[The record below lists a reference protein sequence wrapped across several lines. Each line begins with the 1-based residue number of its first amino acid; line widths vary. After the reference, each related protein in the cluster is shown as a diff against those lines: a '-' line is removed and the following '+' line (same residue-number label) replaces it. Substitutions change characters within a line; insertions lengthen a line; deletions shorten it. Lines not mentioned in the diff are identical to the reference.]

1 MADNH
6 IPEKTR
12 REALQEAIHHFSED
26 DRRLLRSI
34 LADELGGQVVEN
46 VPVNPTLREAR
57 AEYLALK
64 RGWTPRSR
72 PAAGRSVK
80 ISFHTP
86 SHLADDLQAVAQER
100 QTSIDSI
107 LTELLS
113 TSLALL
119 HTDHLS
125 GEDMDSLA
133 VRRDLAAASV
143 AALGDFWDNEADR
156 AWQDFQ
162 P

>member
-1 MADNH
+1 MVDNN
-6 IPEKTR
+6 IREQSR
-12 REALQEAIHHFSED
+12 REALQEVIRHLSED
-26 DRRLLRSI
+26 DRRLLHSI
-34 LADELGGQVVEN
+34 LADELGGQVSEN
-46 VPVNPTLREAR
+46 LPTSPILREAR
-57 AEYLALK
+57 AEYLALGQ
-64 RGWTPRSR
+64 GWTPRAR

-86 SHLADDLQAVAQER
+86 SQLADDLQAVAQER

-119 HTDHLS
+119 QMDHLP
-125 GEDMDSLA
+125 GEDMDSLTA
-133 VRRDLAAASV
+133 RRELAAASV
-143 AALGDFWDNEADR
+143 AALGDFWDNEVDR
-156 AWQDFQ
+156 EWQHFQ